1 MAQPVIVF
9 NAEFL
14 VGVPV
19 VGYADGCNVAS
30 LHAYSVKKNAATMQG
45 ELFAEMGKWRV

>member
-9 NAEFL
+9 DAEFL
-14 VGVPV
+14 VGISV

-30 LHAYSVKKNAATMQG
+30 LRAYSVQRNAATMQG
-45 ELFAEMGKWRV
+45 N